1 LNKIV
6 KQIYN
11 TGAKIVLEKYLQ
23 IENFIFRNLK
33 IPEIDGDEG
42 IEKIESLV
50 IDENLDEIDE
60 KRQVK
65 IIKELLNLN
74 LMKLEGEKVA
84 QYEEKVIKLIE
95 KTLE

>member
-1 LNKIV
+1 M
-6 KQIYN
+6 
-11 TGAKIVLEKYLQ
+11 
-23 IENFIFRNLK
+23 
-33 IPEIDGDEG
+33 
-42 IEKIESLV
+42 